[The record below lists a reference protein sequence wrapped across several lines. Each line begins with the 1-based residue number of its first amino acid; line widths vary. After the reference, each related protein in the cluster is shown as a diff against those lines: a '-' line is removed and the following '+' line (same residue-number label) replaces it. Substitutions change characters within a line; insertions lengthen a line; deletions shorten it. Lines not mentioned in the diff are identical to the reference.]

1 MKEKFDVLIIFI
13 DGTQLIVPNV
23 LNFAT
28 DNTEPSWCLTH
39 DNQYNTYVSK
49 SQVRLIGRKKDL
61 EGCV

>member
-23 LNFAT
+23 LSFAT
-28 DNTEPSWCLTH
+28 DNTKPSWCLTH

-49 SQVRLIGRKKDL
+49 SQVRLIGRKNDL

>member
-13 DGTQLIVPNV
+13 DGTQLIAPNV

-28 DNTEPSWCLTH
+28 DNTKPDWCLTH
-39 DNQYNTYVSK
+39 DNHHDTYVSK